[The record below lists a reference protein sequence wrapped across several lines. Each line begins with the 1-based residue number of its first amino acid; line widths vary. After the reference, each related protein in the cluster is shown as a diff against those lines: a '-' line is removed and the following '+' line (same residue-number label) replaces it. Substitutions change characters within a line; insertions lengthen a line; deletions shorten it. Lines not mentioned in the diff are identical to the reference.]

1 MSEMKVE
8 GSKIPAEDIT
18 NPELKEA
25 IEAMQAEGSK
35 QNIDNMINKVIEAKF
50 ILPARVT
57 QIPSAST
64 TNGRTVMNSQTQVQ
78 FRLLENTKKEKF
90 FGVFT
95 DIEELYRW
103 KGNEEAQKVVT
114 DFDSVAHMVMDPK
127 SNVLGFVINPFG
139 KSVTFPKNMV
149 ISIKQQRDYMKME
162 NNTLKNG
169 SQIKLGEPK
178 EYPIDMMAALINH
191 FSTEPGVNAAFLR
204 MIEQDGQLSYFIVV
218 DFVGNTQQ
226 VFESI
231 SEVAQP
237 YLDDEIQ
244 LSMMPF
250 SMEFARNAVKGI
262 EPRGYAAKASVF
274 YEKAYFLMPIAIS
287 TALYAPL

>member
-64 TNGRTVMNSQTQVQ
+64 TNGRTVMNNQTQVQ

-114 DFDSVAHMVMDPK
+114 DFDSIAHMVMDPK

-149 ISIKQQRDYMKME
+149 ISIKQQRDYMRME

-178 EYPIDMMAALINH
+178 DRRSTRLI
-191 FSTEPGVNAAFLR
+191 
-204 MIEQDGQLSYFIVV
+204 
-218 DFVGNTQQ
+218 
-226 VFESI
+226 
-231 SEVAQP
+231 
-237 YLDDEIQ
+237 
-244 LSMMPF
+244 
-250 SMEFARNAVKGI
+250 
-262 EPRGYAAKASVF
+262 
-274 YEKAYFLMPIAIS
+274 
-287 TALYAPL
+287 

>member
-1 MSEMKVE
+1 
-8 GSKIPAEDIT
+8 
-18 NPELKEA
+18 
-25 IEAMQAEGSK
+25 
-35 QNIDNMINKVIEAKF
+35 
-50 ILPARVT
+50 
-57 QIPSAST
+57 
-64 TNGRTVMNSQTQVQ
+64 
-78 FRLLENTKKEKF
+78 
-90 FGVFT
+90 
-95 DIEELYRW
+95 
-103 KGNEEAQKVVT
+103 
-114 DFDSVAHMVMDPK
+114 MVMDPK

-149 ISIKQQRDYMKME
+149 ISIKQQRDYMRME

-262 EPRGYAAKASVF
+262 EPF
-274 YEKAYFLMPIAIS
+274 YIKKEED
-287 TALYAPL
+287 

>member
-8 GSKIPAEDIT
+8 GSKIPAEEIT
-18 NPELKEA
+18 NPALKEA
-25 IEAMQAEGSK
+25 IEVMQTEGSK
-35 QNIDNMINKVIEAKF
+35 ENIDKMINQVIEAKF

-57 QIPSAST
+57 QIPSART
-64 TNGRTVMNSQTQVQ
+64 ENGRTMMNNQTQVQ
-78 FRLLENTKKEKF
+78 FRLLENNRQEKF

-95 DIEELYRW
+95 DIEELYKW
-103 KGNEEAQKVVT
+103 KGNEEAHKVVT
-114 DFDSVAHMVMDPK
+114 DFDSVAHMVMDPQ
-127 SNVLGFVINPFG
+127 SNVLGFVVNPFG

-149 ISIKQQRDYMKME
+149 VSIKQQHDYLKME

-169 SQIKLGEPK
+169 AQIKLGEPK

-204 MIEQDGQLSYFIVV
+204 MIEQDGQLSYFVV
-218 DFVGNTQQ
+218 VNFIGETQA

-231 SEVAQP
+231 SEVAKP

-262 EPRGYAAKASVF
+262 EPF
-274 YEKAYFLMPIAIS
+274 YVKKEEES
-287 TALYAPL
+287 